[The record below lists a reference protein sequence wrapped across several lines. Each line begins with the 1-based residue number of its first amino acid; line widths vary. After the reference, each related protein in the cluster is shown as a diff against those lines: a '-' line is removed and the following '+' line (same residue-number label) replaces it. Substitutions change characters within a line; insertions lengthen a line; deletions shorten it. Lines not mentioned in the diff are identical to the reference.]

1 VQGTYSFFDVFASSR
16 RSRLTDTIEVGHYCS
31 EWQVSIRRGD
41 VVAPTAWNRLGALA
55 VWAAFMVAGPPLLAQ
70 PAHGQEPL
78 PPPTLLQLEPTP
90 AAASTNHVPCTGA
103 GRSPLQIDLDAPPL
117 SVTPPGVSANDKSLP
132 INLPT
137 ALQLAGV
144 RPIDIAV
151 ASQQIRLAAAQLEQA
166 RVLWLPTI
174 YLGTD
179 YFHHDGQI
187 QDTAGNVIGNSHG
200 SFMLGAAPY
209 AVFALSDAIFAPLA
223 ARQMLSARAS
233 TMQTARNDSLL
244 AVAEAYFN
252 VQQARGVLA
261 GAEDAA
267 RRSDELV
274 RRAQQLLPSGVLPEL
289 EVLRARTQTSRNR
302 QAIQSAYEH
311 WRVASADLTRLL
323 RLDASAVVAPL
334 EPPHLRVTVV
344 SADYPVDDLVRLGLT
359 NRPELATQQALVQA
373 TLAQLRQER
382 LRPLIPSIL
391 LRGASTPVTGTLAGG
406 LFGGGPGSDLSKF
419 DARSD
424 FDIQVLW
431 QLQNLGLGNRALVR
445 QRSSANQL
453 ALLELF
459 RTEDRVAA
467 EVAQAHAQ
475 AQSATS
481 RVLDAEAE
489 VRDAI
494 ESADKNLQGLGQTRA
509 AGNVLILVVRP
520 QEVVAAIEALGQAY
534 TDFYG
539 AVADYDRAQ
548 FRLYHALGH
557 PAQLLSDSNCEPQG
571 GERRPPG

>member
-1 VQGTYSFFDVFASSR
+1 VRKPHNWGNLRVAGQPGTYSFFDGFASSGEN
-16 RSRLTDTIEVGHYCS
+16 RLADKIEVGHYRARWPIWIHS
-31 EWQVSIRRGD
+31 V
-41 VVAPTAWNRLGALA
+41 ALA
-55 VWAAFMVAGPPLLAQ
+55 VSATLVVAGPLLLGRVAY
-70 PAHGQEPL
+70 GQEPL
-78 PPPTLLQLEPTP
+78 PPPTLLQLEPSP
-90 AAASTNHVPCTGA
+90 SAAGA
-103 GRSPLQIDLDAPPL
+103 NRVSCDGSGRTPLQIDLGTPPSSVAPPD
-117 SVTPPGVSANDKSLP
+117 VSTNDKSLP

-187 QDTAGNVIGNSHG
+187 QDAAGNVLGNSHG

-223 ARQMLSARAS
+223 ARQVLSARAS

-252 VQQARGVLA
+252 VQQARGILA
-261 GAEDAA
+261 GAQDAA
-267 RRSDELV
+267 RRAEELV
-274 RRAQQLLPSGVLPEL
+274 RRAQQLLPGGVIPEL
-289 EVLRARTQTSRNR
+289 ELVRARTQAARSR
-302 QAIQSAYEH
+302 QAIQFADER

-344 SADYPVDDLVRLGLT
+344 SGDYPVDDLIRLGLT

-406 LFGGGPGSDLSKF
+406 LFGGGTGSDLNNF
-419 DARSD
+419 GARSD

-431 QLQNLGLGNRALVR
+431 QLQNLGLGNRALIQQR
-445 QRSSANQL
+445 QSANQL
-453 ALLELF
+453 AILELF
-459 RTEDRVAA
+459 RTEDRIAA

-475 AQSATS
+475 AQSAAS
-481 RVLDAEAE
+481 RVVDAEAE

-494 ESADKNLQGLGQTRA
+494 ESADKNLQGLGQTRT
-509 AGNVLILVVRP
+509 AGNVLLLVVRP
-520 QEVVAAIEALGQAY
+520 QEVVAAIQALGQAY

-557 PAQLLSDSNCEPQG
+557 PAQLLSDSNCQPQG
-571 GERRPPG
+571 GPPG